1 MEYQGLPR
9 SEAGP
14 RERVLVRIERCVG
27 CRNCELACAVAHSQ
41 SRTLAAAIRE
51 EPRPQRR
58 IYVEAVAESRAPFL
72 CRHCDDAP
80 CARACPT
87 RALFQDS
94 ESGLVAF
101 EAARCI
107 GCHGCLMACPFG
119 MIQAG
124 RGSPFI
130 VKCDRCPDRD
140 QPACV
145 AACPTGALLLEG
157 AYLKMRR
164 RDAIARLT
172 RAARQGRAELPPVE
186 ASP

>member
-1 MEYQGLPR
+1 MESQGSPR
-9 SEAGP
+9 SAAGP
-14 RERVLVRIERCVG
+14 RDRVLVRIERCVG

-41 SRTLAAAIRE
+41 SRTLAGAIRE
-51 EPRPQRR
+51 DPQPQRR
-58 IYVEAVAESRAPFL
+58 IYVEATAASRAPFL

-87 RALFQDS
+87 RALFHDL
-94 ESGLVAF
+94 ESGLVAY

-124 RGSPFI
+124 RGGPFI

-145 AACPTGALLLEG
+145 AACPTGALLLERP
-157 AYLKMRR
+157 YLELRR
-164 RDAIARLT
+164 RDASERLT

-186 ASP
+186 PSP